1 MMVPVNDTMSNDLL
15 YRNGSRKKC
24 VFVVERHSVRKTII
38 RSNAVRKLK
47 LKQYKR
53 GGKSPS
59 DIASICL
66 ALTRNLQVKVIIERE
81 LILCE
86 NSSIIFFF
94 NFIVTI
100 QQINV
105 YEAIKYEHLHVN
117 HAPLITNLHMHLSQ
131 DEVVLYVGGNRGNVS
146 RVLFQESRIVTG
158 HVTVLII
165 NEVAPGLLGI
175 LV

>member
-1 MMVPVNDTMSNDLL
+1 M
-15 YRNGSRKKC
+15 
-24 VFVVERHSVRKTII
+24 
-38 RSNAVRKLK
+38 
-47 LKQYKR
+47 QY
-53 GGKSPS
+53 
-59 DIASICL
+59 
-66 ALTRNLQVKVIIERE
+66 NL
-81 LILCE
+81 
-86 NSSIIFFF
+86 N
-94 NFIVTI
+94 T
-100 QQINV
+100 
-105 YEAIKYEHLHVN
+105 LHVN

>member
-1 MMVPVNDTMSNDLL
+1 VPVNDTMSNDLL

-117 HAPLITNLHMHLSQ
+117 HAPLITNLHQS
-131 DEVVLYVGGNRGNVS
+131 E
-146 RVLFQESRIVTG
+146 
-158 HVTVLII
+158 
-165 NEVAPGLLGI
+165 LLGQFRLI
-175 LV
+175 SDRASDVSGGRICLTQNAYAEL